1 MIITVTTTYLVEVMR
16 TKNGP
21 VPGKVV
27 EVVHDDGDKE
37 VEDEE

>member
-16 TKNGP
+16 TEYGP
-21 VPGKVV
+21 VPGEIV